1 MVDCTE
7 QLSLTVSPIIPPYT
21 APMLDQWLITI
32 SAVISV
38 FTVIAVGAAARW
50 GGWLSEEADQSLM
63 KIIMGLLFP
72 CLIFS
77 SVSNNPAL
85 RETANLVWAP
95 AVGAAGIS
103 IGLVVAAL
111 ALRLGSGV
119 HGLETRGQ
127 RRTFML
133 SVAFFNYAFVPIPLI
148 ELLFDHATL
157 GVMFVHNVGAGI
169 VGYSLGIA
177 LMSEKTERRWWMR
190 MFNGPSI
197 ATVVALAANWSGF
210 GAIMVERLVFLDQA
224 VRWLGQASVPISLLA
239 IGAVTAD
246 QLGPN
251 NGGLSRGN
259 STRMIV
265 VACVIRL
272 LVMPV
277 LMLTAAANLPI
288 SEPLRRVL
296 VIMAAMP
303 SATFVIILSRHFG
316 GVPGVALRVAL
327 STSLVSL
334 ATIPLWIAIGMRVTG
349 LDGGP

>member
-1 MVDCTE
+1 
-7 QLSLTVSPIIPPYT
+7 
-21 APMLDQWLITI
+21 MLDQWLITV

-85 RETANLVWAP
+85 REVGNLAWAT
-95 AVGAAGIS
+95 AVGAGS
-103 IGLVVAAL
+103 IGLGLVVAAL
-111 ALRLGSGV
+111 TLRLGTRLF
-119 HGLETRGQ
+119 GLETREQ
-127 RRTFML
+127 QRTFVL
-133 SVAFFNYAFVPIPLI
+133 AVAFFNYAFVPIPLI
-148 ELLFDHATL
+148 ELLFDEATL
-157 GVMFVHNVGAGI
+157 GVMFVHNVGAGLL
-169 VGYSLGIA
+169 VYSLGIA
-177 LMSEKTERRWWMR
+177 LMSGKAERYWWKR
-190 MFNGPSI
+190 MLNGPTI

-210 GAIMVERLVFLDQA
+210 GTLMVERLVFLDQA

-246 QLGPN
+246 QFGPN
-251 NGGLSRGN
+251 GDGISRAA
-259 STRMIV
+259 STRMILA
-265 VACVIRL
+265 ACFLRL
-272 LVMPV
+272 LVLPV
-277 LMLTAAANLPI
+277 LMLAAATYLPI
-288 SEPLRRVL
+288 SDLLRRVM

-303 SATFVIILSRHFG
+303 SATFVIILARHYG

-334 ATIPLWIAIGMRVTG
+334 ATIPLWIAIGLKVTG
-349 LDGGP
+349 LDAGP

>member
-1 MVDCTE
+1 
-7 QLSLTVSPIIPPYT
+7 
-21 APMLDQWLITI
+21 MLEQWLITI

-77 SVSNNPAL
+77 SVSTNPAL
-85 RETANLVWAP
+85 REVQNLVWAP
-95 AVGAAGIS
+95 AVGAGSVAL
-103 IGLVVAAL
+103 GLIVAACS
-111 ALRLGSGV
+111 LRLGV
-119 HGLETRGQ
+119 RIHGLETRGQ
-127 RRTFML
+127 QRTFVL
-133 SVAFFNYAFVPIPLI
+133 AVAFFNYAFVPIPLI

-157 GVMFVHNVGAGI
+157 GVMFVHNVGAGLL
-169 VGYSLGIA
+169 GYSLGIA
-177 LMSEKTERRWWMR
+177 LMSERMERHWWLR
-190 MFNGPSI
+190 MFNGPTV
-197 ATVVALAANWSGF
+197 ATVIALVANWSGF
-210 GAIMVERLVFLDQA
+210 GAFMGERLVFLDQA

-251 NGGLSRGN
+251 GGGISRTN
-259 STRMIV
+259 STRMILL
-265 VACVIRL
+265 ACVVRL
-272 LVMPV
+272 LVLPV
-277 LMLTAAANLPI
+277 LGLTAATYLPV
-288 SEPLRRVL
+288 SEPMRRVM

-303 SATFVIILSRHFG
+303 SATFAIILARHYG

-334 ATIPLWIAIGMRVTG
+334 ATIPLWIAVGLRVTG
-349 LDGGP
+349 LDTGP